1 MNPFI
6 DQMLSQVYELE
17 GLMLVLDRH
26 KGDSSDF
33 IYEMVRRK
41 VERISELAPM
51 CTPDIFAHENA
62 QKAMV
67 SQVEEDENVEEIE
80 ETELEDTFVECEDE
94 CVPEND
100 YVDQIPNDSQYVDV
114 VEEDEL
120 FSDSEAEDY
129 SEPIEDE
136 NEVEVEE
143 IEEITEV
150 EEAIEEDFEED
161 AFEEIDEIEEPEV
174 KVIEVTDAEVETETD
189 VFDEVDDFE
198 EDEVEDIDE
207 DEVENDDEAEED
219 DDFEIDSDDYAD
231 EVVTVEEALQRNLSK
246 DLSKAFTLN
255 DHFRYRRELFGNS
268 EMEMRNTIN
277 MVEAMRSFAEA
288 EEYFYGDLEWDSES
302 LEVIDFMAI
311 IKKHFL

>member
-17 GLMLVLDRH
+17 GLMLVLERH

-51 CTPDIFAHENA
+51 CTPDIFARENA
-62 QKAMV
+62 QKEEFAP
-67 SQVEEDENVEEIE
+67 VEDSDEVVEVDEP
-80 ETELEDTFVECEDE
+80 ETTASAETCVESDEFCESD
-94 CVPEND
+94 ND
-100 YVDQIPNDSQYVDV
+100 YVDQIPDDSQYIDV
-114 VEEDEL
+114 
-120 FSDSEAEDY
+120 
-129 SEPIEDE
+129 
-136 NEVEVEE
+136 
-143 IEEITEV
+143 
-150 EEAIEEDFEED
+150 
-161 AFEEIDEIEEPEV
+161 IEEPEP
-174 KVIEVTDAEVETETD
+174 IVETEVEDNSFTEAEIYVD
-189 VFDEVDDFE
+189 FNEEEIEHEEVEEEELDEIFDKVEDTE
-198 EDEVEDIDE
+198 QIEDEFCG
-207 DEVENDDEAEED
+207 EAEETENFEAEND
-219 DDFEIDSDDYAD
+219 EFEIDSDDFDD

-302 LEVIDFMAI
+302 PEVADFMAI